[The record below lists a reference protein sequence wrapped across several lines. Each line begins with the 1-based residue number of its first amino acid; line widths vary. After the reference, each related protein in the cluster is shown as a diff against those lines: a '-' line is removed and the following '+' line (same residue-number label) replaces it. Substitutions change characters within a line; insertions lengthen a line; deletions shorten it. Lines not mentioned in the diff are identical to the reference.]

1 MKNLITWLSMLSLA
15 ITVGCTDT
23 SDSLLES
30 ESKQLSVEQLPI
42 FDDSIPVAAGSYSE
56 WLLEDIDEIT
66 EDADVIFLGRV
77 VDYKER
83 LFLHDLESSSW
94 PRYWVYDGIVLQADE
109 LLLGEMPDPD
119 SKITLAVR
127 ALTEHHDGTV
137 HSRHVDREI
146 SIFGEGIRS
155 IGSAESPQYLV
166 YAGPSPPGTRW
177 HELGLYWILSS
188 GGAVRVYGDGSL
200 GAGIASPFAEVWDAN
215 AEGEYDWV
223 TLYDLQDARDAAEL
237 AKSGIEDTSGIPEEQ
252 STGLDEEPVEEPDD
266 GLEELDSD
274 ADTTQGT
281 GSDDLDVGEDNNGE
295 AGSDGSAELSDGS
308 SGDLREDSP
317 PDGQTPEVEGEID
330 SGDDVTEGSSDHA
343 DPSAPESLETGPSDS
358 DDGSGDK
365 SNDPGQEDAGD
376 EIGDSS
382 QPSDSDADTTQS
394 SDSSEVGGEGSGDA
408 GEDQSV
414 DPVPDGSG
422 GESAPQGESADVDSA
437 TPETG
442 DRVPGQDDVS
452 EESMPVTGDES
463 EQAHGGLDV
472 VSPGG

>member
-1 MKNLITWLSMLSLA
+1 MIKHITTWLAMVVLLPTFA
-15 ITVGCTDT
+15 CTD
-23 SDSLLES
+23 SPESLYTPGS
-30 ESKQLSVEQLPI
+30 EFAAL

-56 WLLEDIDEIT
+56 FFPENINEIT
-66 EDADVIFLGRV
+66 EDADVVFIGSV
-77 VDYKER
+77 VEYKER
-83 LFLHDLESSSW
+83 VFLHRVNSTRW
-94 PRYWVYDGIVLQADE
+94 PRYWVYGGIVMQADE
-109 LLLGEMPDPD
+109 VLLGEMPEAD
-119 SKITLAVR
+119 SMITLAVR
-127 ALTEHHDGTV
+127 SLTEFTDGRV
-137 HSRHVDREI
+137 HSRHIDREI
-146 SIFGEGIRS
+146 SIFDEGLRS
-155 IGSAESPQYLV
+155 LGSVDSPQYLV

-188 GGAVRVYGDGSL
+188 GGAVRVYNDGSL
-200 GAGIASPFAEVWDAN
+200 SQSKEGPFAAVREIDEA
-215 AEGEYDWV
+215 GSYDWV
-223 TLYDLQDARDAAEL
+223 TPYDLQDARDAAEF
-237 AKSGIEDTSGIPEEQ
+237 AKSGIEDTSGVPEEQ

-295 AGSDGSAELSDGS
+295 AGSDGSAELGDGS